1 MLGMKSISREH
12 CSSRR
17 AILKKSS
24 AVLGGLSVGI
34 GVAGPFQSGAAEGA
48 GAAAGEHGGSKSAR
62 KFTID
67 LTPGAL
73 GIGADPRAV
82 IDLAQRHGFESVQPN
97 GGFLASLDAAQRKE
111 IAAEVKQKK
120 LVWGSAGMPVDFR
133 GAEEKFREGKKALP
147 TVAAALQDAGVT
159 RISTW
164 LKPHHDELTWLAN
177 FKQHV
182 ARLGEVNK
190 VLADHGLRF
199 GLEYVGTRTL
209 WTKLRHSFIHTMAE
223 TKELIAE
230 IDQPTLGFVLDS
242 WHWWT
247 AGESAEDILTLE
259 NQDVVACD
267 LNDAPTGIP
276 IEEQLDNQRE
286 LPAATGVIP
295 IGEFLKALVQI
306 GYDGPVRAEPFNK
319 PLRAM
324 DDEPA
329 AKATADAIRKAVEV
343 AGV

>member
-1 MLGMKSISREH
+1 MRGMKSTSQ
-12 CSSRR
+12 SPYPSRR
-17 AILKKSS
+17 SILKKSS
-24 AVLGGLSVGI
+24 AVLGSVSLGL
-34 GVAGPFQSGAAEGA
+34 GAA
-48 GAAAGEHGGSKSAR
+48 HSAETSSGDSSGKR

-67 LTPGAL
+67 LTPGAI
-73 GIGADPRAV
+73 GIGADPQAV

-97 GGFLASLDAAQRKE
+97 GGFLASLDRAQRKE
-111 IAAEVKQKK
+111 FAAAVKQKN
-120 LVWGSAGMPVDFR
+120 LAWGSAGMPVDFR
-133 GAEEKFREGKKALP
+133 GDDEKFRDGMKSLP
-147 TVAAALQDAGVT
+147 KVAAALQEAGVT

-164 LKPHHDELTWLAN
+164 LKPHHGELTWLAN

-259 NQDVVACD
+259 NKDVVACD
-267 LNDAPTGIP
+267 LNDAPLGIP
-276 IEEQLDNQRE
+276 VEEQLDNQRE
-286 LPAATGVIP
+286 LPAATSVIP
-295 IGEFLKALVQI
+295 IGEFLNALVKI
-306 GYDGPVRAEPFNK
+306 GYDGPVRAEPFNQ
-319 PLRAM
+319 PLREL
-324 DDEPA
+324 DDDPA
-329 AKATADAIRKAVEV
+329 AKATADAIRRAVKV
-343 AGV
+343 AGL

>member
-1 MLGMKSISREH
+1 MLVMKFLSRDHH

-17 AILKKSS
+17 TILKKSS
-24 AVLGGLSVGI
+24 AVVGGLGLGLGL
-34 GVAGPFQSGAAEGA
+34 GVRGPFSSASAADKDA
-48 GAAAGEHGGSKSAR
+48 GGKSKR

-67 LTPGAL
+67 LTPGAI

-82 IDLAQRHGFESVQPN
+82 IDLAQQHGFESVQPN
-97 GGFLASLDAAQRKE
+97 AGFLASLDAAQRKE
-111 IAAEVKQKK
+111 IPALLQQKN
-120 LVWGSAGMPVDFR
+120 LAWGSTGMPVDFR
-133 GAEEKFREGKKALP
+133 GAEEKFREGMAALP
-147 TVAAALQDAGVT
+147 IQAAALRDAGVT

-164 LKPHHDELTWLAN
+164 LKPFHDSLTYLAN

-182 ARLGEVNK
+182 ARLGEVNQ

-199 GLEYVGTRTL
+199 GLEYVGTKTL
-209 WTKLRHSFIHTMAE
+209 WTKERYSFIHTMAE
-223 TKELIAE
+223 TKELLAE
-230 IDQPTLGFVLDS
+230 IGQPTLGFVLDS

-247 AGESAEDILTLE
+247 AGESAADILTLE
-259 NQDVVACD
+259 NEDVVACD
-267 LNDAPTGIP
+267 LNDAPLDIP
-276 IEEQLDNQRE
+276 VEEQLDNQRE

-319 PLRAM
+319 PLRELE
-324 DDEPA
+324 DEPA
-329 AKATADAIRKAVEV
+329 AKATAEALRKAVEV